1 MQLLATSQHKVTVQ
15 WRLKWYWHNQP
26 QMTQLTLQI
35 IKWNIDES
43 LLVTRKK

>member
-1 MQLLATSQHKVTVQ
+1 
-15 WRLKWYWHNQP
+15 
-26 QMTQLTLQI
+26 MTQLTLQI